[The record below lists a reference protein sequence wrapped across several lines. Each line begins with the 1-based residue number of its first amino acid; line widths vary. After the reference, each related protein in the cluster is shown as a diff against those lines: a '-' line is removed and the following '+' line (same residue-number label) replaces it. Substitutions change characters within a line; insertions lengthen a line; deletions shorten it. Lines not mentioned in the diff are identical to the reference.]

1 MKPIKSKAL
10 FFTLA
15 LVAAMV
21 AMGTCSG
28 PKGVVTIEPG
38 DETTHLEDSIS
49 YELIVLDPGFE
60 SWYLLH
66 ATPTK
71 YRSQSYYE
79 NWNHQYVTEWNHKA
93 RLPGKRSFFQPING
107 YELGVD
113 YGFELNHKL
122 FYYFQYVEQ
131 VLKIPIV
138 PNGPVI

>member
-1 MKPIKSKAL
+1 MKSITSKAL

-15 LVAAMV
+15 LVTAMAA
-21 AMGTCSG
+21 CSG
-28 PKGVVTIEPG
+28 LKGVVTIEPG

-66 ATPTK
+66 SSPTK
-71 YRSQSYYE
+71 YRLQSYYE
-79 NWNHQYVTEWNHKA
+79 NWNHRYVTEWDYKA
-93 RLPGKRSFFQPING
+93 RLPGKHSFFQPIHG
-107 YELGVD
+107 YERGID

-122 FYYFQYVEQ
+122 FYYFQYVER

-138 PNGPVI
+138 ANGPAI